1 MPHIYHRV
9 TLVQRTLPGVFSFEY
24 ELPTPYNVTETP
36 KSLNLENELPSVLQF
51 EIGSNDIGGTLSV
64 ELYLDHSRVSWF
76 FMGYL
81 NMKVDGIEW
90 IDFISFLKMF
100 CLKNDNEAVILS
112 KIRWKIK
119 CEIFWNQGRRRK
131 LLKTACENVTIPS
144 QTFRNMDHPFFD

>member
-1 MPHIYHRV
+1 M
-9 TLVQRTLPGVFSFEY
+9 TLVRRTLPGVFSFEY

-76 FMGYL
+76 FVGYL
-81 NMKVDGIEW
+81 DMKVDGIEW
-90 IDFISFLKMF
+90 IDLISSLKMC

-112 KIRWKIK
+112 KLWWKIK
-119 CEIFWNQGRRRK
+119 CEIFWNQGRRRGGSFWK
-131 LLKTACENVTIPS
+131 LLAKMLQYQVKPLGIWIILS
-144 QTFRNMDHPFFD
+144 LIRMK